1 MKSPAPSP
9 FPSLFPKAWL
19 VVGLL
24 WPVALLNYLDRQLL
38 ATMKRSIMGDI
49 PSIATDE
56 HFGQIMSV
64 FMWVYACLSPI
75 GGFTADRFNRRW
87 MVIASLGVWSI
98 VTWITGQAHTYNEL
112 WWARAAMGVSE
123 ACYMPAALA
132 LIADFHTGPT
142 RSRAIGIHMTGIYA
156 GMALGGLGGWIA
168 DFSSWR
174 NGFTGF
180 GFAGVA
186 YAAFLFFALP
196 PNPPATAHAAG
207 SVKVLPALKTL
218 LWTGAF
224 LLLVIHFTLPAI
236 SGWVMKNWLPS
247 VLADAFHLGQTA
259 AGFAATLYVTL
270 ASLCGAL
277 LGGVVAD
284 HWMRRTDRGRIY
296 TSAAGVALMVPALVG
311 VGYSP
316 TLSVA
321 IGFLICFGI
330 GWGFFD
336 ANNMPILCQIV
347 RPELR
352 ATGYGIMN
360 LVSTAMGAWVT
371 SKVGALRDSGTPLP
385 IIFGIG
391 AGAAAISVALVL
403 LIRIKPVPDTT
414 LSAVPAEA

>member
-1 MKSPAPSP
+1 MKSLA
-9 FPSLFPKAWL
+9 PKAWL

-38 ATMKRSIMGDI
+38 ATMKVSIMRDL

-75 GGFTADRFNRRW
+75 GGFVADRFNRRW
-87 MVIASLGVWSI
+87 MVIGSLGVWSV
-98 VTWITGQAHTYNEL
+98 VTWITGQTHDFHQM

-168 DFSSWR
+168 DSSSWR

-186 YAAFLFFALP
+186 YAAFLFVALP
-196 PNPPATAHAAG
+196 PKPPASAHAAG

-218 LWTGAF
+218 LCAGAF

-247 VLADAFHLGQTA
+247 VLADAFHLKQTS
-259 AGFAATLYVTL
+259 AGLVATLSVTM
-270 ASLCGAL
+270 ASFCGAL

-284 HWMRRTDRGRIY
+284 RWMGRTERGRIY
-296 TSAAGVALMVPALVG
+296 TSAAGVALMVPALIG

-316 TLSVA
+316 TLSVTV
-321 IGFLICFGI
+321 GFLVCFGI

-347 RPELR
+347 RPEFR
-352 ATGYGIMN
+352 ATGYGVMN

-371 SKVGALRDSGTPLP
+371 TKVGALRDSGTPLP
-385 IIFGIG
+385 VIFGIA
-391 AGAAAISVALVL
+391 AGTAAISVALVL
-403 LIRIKPVPDTT
+403 FIRVKPAPDTA
-414 LSAVPAEA
+414 LPAVPAEA